1 MCAVSEIMTTDVQV
15 VAPDESLQRAA
26 QIMDQL
32 QVESLPVCERGRL
45 LGIVTEHDIAVRGT
59 AAGLTPV
66 TAHVA
71 DVMSRDREWWCTGDL
86 DTEVVMRVMG
96 DARMRR
102 VPVIDGDRKL
112 VGIVSLGDLEVRH
125 AVRDDSPIGETT
137 DRTGRAPAES
147 SIGSL

>member
-1 MCAVSEIMTTDVQV
+1 MCAVSEIMTTDVRV

-32 QVESLPVCERGRL
+32 KVESLPVCERGRL

-71 DVMSRDREWWCTGDL
+71 DVMTQGREWWCTEDL
-86 DTEVVMRVMG
+86 DTAVVMRVMG
-96 DARMRR
+96 DAHVRR
-102 VPVIDGDRKL
+102 VPVIDGDQRL
-112 VGIVSLGDLEVRH
+112 IGIVSLGDLEARH
-125 AVRDDSPIGETT
+125 AVRADFTELPGGGSVDAPIG
-137 DRTGRAPAES
+137 PP
-147 SIGSL
+147 